1 MAEKIKYTL
10 KHVGINCADEKEAK
24 QLVSL
29 LCSLFDLEP
38 GNENDTHIF
47 VSNMFEVMKDSTRGK
62 HGHIALQTQMWS
74 WPWRIWRRRAF
85 PSRKRPFAGMLTEKV
100 IFVYLDGGHRRL
112 FLPSHQM
119 IV

>member
-47 VSNMFEVMKDSTRGK
+47 VSNMFEVMKDSTRGE
-62 HGHIALQTQMWS
+62 HGHIALQTPDVELAMADLAKKGIS
-74 WPWRIWRRRAF
+74 FKEETIRRDAD
-85 PSRKRPFAGMLTEKV
+85 GKV
-100 IFVYLDGGHRRL
+100 IFVYLDGDIGGFSFHL
-112 FLPSHQM
+112 TK
-119 IV
+119 